1 MSAAIRVRY
10 FAAAAEAAAVDE
22 ERLEAA
28 NVRELKEIMIHRHG
42 PQLERVLTACSF
54 LVEGAAAHDEAPIP
68 AGGTVDVM
76 PPFAGG

>member
-1 MSAAIRVRY
+1 MSTAVRVRY

-22 ERLEAA
+22 ERLDAA
-28 NVRELKEIMIHRHG
+28 NVRELKELMVSRHG
-42 PQLERVLTACSF
+42 PQLQRVLTACSF
-54 LVEGAAAHDEAPIP
+54 LVDGVAAHEETAIP